1 MNIAQRLSSLEWHD
15 RLNMDLSILRIY
27 ICLSAAF
34 IVVFIF
40 GLAFYRLYLSPLA
53 KFPGPRL
60 AAATGLYETYYD
72 VVRDG
77 QFSSHIERLHQTYG
91 PIVRIKPWELH
102 VKDPDNYNTLYAG
115 VTRKRNKDSWFS
127 FAGWPDSIFSTN
139 GHALHRSRRS
149 VLAQF
154 FRRQAILD
162 VQPLIRDNIQA
173 LCRHFRKAQAG
184 YHSLELYTTFFCFT
198 SDTISQYAFGKQ
210 NGFHYLGEAE
220 LDVACKSKAH
230 SIFELSQKTR
240 HFPWLCKLVHFCP
253 WPALLM
259 NADFARVYA
268 QEMEVQS
275 MVRKA
280 ILGRGKGCSEKPK
293 PIYPAILNNEKVPED
308 EKRLARLTDDAIFL
322 VQAGTDAPGRALVL
336 TLYYI
341 LRDPEVHKKLR
352 SELCAAWPDATMEPG
367 LIALEQLPYFTAV
380 LKEGLRLSSLVS
392 TRLPRVAPDEELHF
406 HGYEIPR
413 GVPVSM
419 TTFFIL
425 RDPKIFPEPL
435 QFIPERWL
443 LEPEDL
449 RKLERYL
456 VPFSK
461 GTLGCMGQSMAW
473 AWLYMVL
480 GTLLRRFEMRLYDTT
495 ERNVTPVRDKFLW
508 QTEPGLNRV
517 QIKVLREYS

>member
-1 MNIAQRLSSLEWHD
+1 MVI
-15 RLNMDLSILRIY
+15 
-27 ICLSAAF
+27 F
-34 IVVFIF
+34 IV
-40 GLAFYRLYLSPLA
+40 GLVLYRLYLSPLA

-60 AAATGLYETYYD
+60 AAATGLYEFYYD
-72 VVRDG
+72 VIRDG
-77 QFSSHIERLHQTYG
+77 LFVWHIERLHQIYG
-91 PIVRIKPWELH
+91 PVVRIKPWEIH

-154 FRRQAILD
+154 FRRQAIMD
-162 VQPLIRDNIQA
+162 VQPLIRENIQA

-184 YHSLELYTTFFCFT
+184 
-198 SDTISQYAFGKQ
+198 
-210 NGFHYLGEAE
+210 
-220 LDVACKSKAH
+220 
-230 SIFELSQKTR
+230 
-240 HFPWLCKLVHFCP
+240 
-253 WPALLM
+253 
-259 NADFARVYA
+259 VYA

-280 ILGRGKGCSEKPK
+280 ILGRGTGCSEKPK

-425 RDPKIFPEPL
+425 RDPILFPEPL
-435 QFIPERWL
+435 QYIPERWL

-449 RKLERYL
+449 RNLERYL

-461 GTLGCMGQSMAW
+461 GTLGCVGQSMAW

-480 GTLLRRFEMRLYDTT
+480 GALLRRFEMRIYDTT

-517 QIKVLREYS
+517 QIKVLREYL